1 MQIVLNTPHDR
12 LRDLREKAG
21 HATAADFARDN
32 GFEQGT
38 YRSHENGSRG
48 IRFRAAMAYA
58 GALHPDAA
66 DKVAL
71 WILDGGPPPDQVLL
85 GPGTVPASFEDEYAL
100 VPDYDIRASAGDGAI
115 FDSENILDSLAFR
128 RQWLRL
134 VTNAPL
140 DQMAVIQAHG
150 DSMEPTIRSG
160 DHLLVDRTDTNPRR
174 EGIYVIAWSGAVNV
188 KRITV
193 DYAARSLTISSDN
206 TVHPTNQGVSPDDL
220 AVLGRV
226 IWIGRRL

>member
-1 MQIVLNTPHDR
+1 MQFVLNTPHDR

-21 HATAADFARDN
+21 HATAADFARAN
-32 GFEQGT
+32 GFEEGT

-58 GALHPDAA
+58 GELYPEAA

-71 WILDGGPPPDQVLL
+71 WILDGGPPPDQAVL
-85 GPGTVPASFEDEYAL
+85 GPGAALAGFEDEYAL
-100 VPDYDIRASAGDGAI
+100 VADYDIRAGAGGGLM
-115 FDSENILDSLAFR
+115 FDSENILDRLAFR
-128 RQWLRL
+128 RQWLRM

-140 DQMAVIQAHG
+140 DQLAVIQAHG

-174 EGIYVIAWSGAVNV
+174 EGIYVIAWSGAINV
-188 KRITV
+188 KRVTV
-193 DYAARSLTISSDN
+193 DYAAKSLTISSDN
-206 TVHPTNQGVSPDDL
+206 TLHPTNQGVSPKDL

-226 IWIGRRL
+226 VWIGRRL

>member
-1 MQIVLNTPHDR
+1 M
-12 LRDLREKAG
+12 RDLREKAG

-174 EGIYVIAWSGAVNV
+174 AGHLRHRLVRGRSTSSASPSITRPGASQSQAT
-188 KRITV
+188 I
-193 DYAARSLTISSDN
+193 RSI
-206 TVHPTNQGVSPDDL
+206 HTNQGVSPDDL